1 MALRWTRARLQA
13 LAAGLGADVPF
24 FLGQGP
30 AVGRGTGT
38 ELSPMALPPYHYLL
52 LNPGVPLST
61 RWVYENLDLA
71 RLTKE
76 AATASWD
83 PEHPER
89 WVKNDLGEVAIR
101 RLPELAELLER
112 VRQAGALTQSV
123 SGSGPTI
130 FGLFATWEAAKE
142 AARALRPIVSGLAGR
157 GPGPHRPGDRQ
168 YLGESRMDD
177 LKIFTGNANR
187 PLAEKICK
195 HLGITL
201 GEAVVGRFSDG
212 EISVE
217 FRENVRGKDVYVI
230 QPTCMPCNENLM
242 ELLVMMDALK
252 RASARCVTA
261 VVTYFAYARQ
271 DRKTAPRTPISAK
284 LVADLITTAGAN
296 RMLTMDLHTGQIQ
309 GFFNIPVDHL
319 YAAPVTLDYIRENFG
334 GDVVVVSPDAGGVER
349 ARAFAKRLNTSLAI
363 IDKRRD
369 ATAIKAMTLIG
380 NVWGKEAII
389 LDDMVTT
396 GATLTM
402 AAELLMRHGVRAVHA
417 CVTHPVMS
425 RNAVS
430 NIQGSLIKT
439 LTVTD
444 TIPLTPEAAALE
456 KIRVLSVA
464 PLLGE
469 AIKRIHNQDSV
480 SSLFV

>member
-1 MALRWTRARLQA
+1 
-13 LAAGLGADVPF
+13 
-24 FLGQGP
+24 
-30 AVGRGTGT
+30 
-38 ELSPMALPPYHYLL
+38 
-52 LNPGVPLST
+52 
-61 RWVYENLDLA
+61 
-71 RLTKE
+71 
-76 AATASWD
+76 
-83 PEHPER
+83 
-89 WVKNDLGEVAIR
+89 
-101 RLPELAELLER
+101 
-112 VRQAGALTQSV
+112 
-123 SGSGPTI
+123 
-130 FGLFATWEAAKE
+130 
-142 AARALRPIVSGLAGR
+142 
-157 GPGPHRPGDRQ
+157 
-168 YLGESRMDD
+168 MDD
-177 LKIFTGNANR
+177 LKIFSGSANR

-195 HLGITL
+195 HLGIPL

-212 EISVE
+212 ETSVE
-217 FRENVRGKDVYVI
+217 FMENVRGKDVYVV
-230 QPTCMPCNENLM
+230 QPTSIPCNENLV

-252 RASARCVTA
+252 RASARCITA

-284 LVADLITTAGAN
+284 LMADLITTAGAN

-334 GDVVVVSPDAGGVER
+334 ADAVVVSPDAGGVER

-396 GATLTM
+396 GSTLAM
-402 AAELLMRHGVRAVHA
+402 AAELLMRHGVRKVHA

-430 NIQGSLIKT
+430 NIQGSLIQT
-439 LTVTD
+439 LAVTD

-469 AIKRIHNQDSV
+469 AIKRIHNNDSV

>member
-1 MALRWTRARLQA
+1 
-13 LAAGLGADVPF
+13 
-24 FLGQGP
+24 
-30 AVGRGTGT
+30 
-38 ELSPMALPPYHYLL
+38 
-52 LNPGVPLST
+52 
-61 RWVYENLDLA
+61 
-71 RLTKE
+71 
-76 AATASWD
+76 
-83 PEHPER
+83 
-89 WVKNDLGEVAIR
+89 
-101 RLPELAELLER
+101 
-112 VRQAGALTQSV
+112 
-123 SGSGPTI
+123 
-130 FGLFATWEAAKE
+130 
-142 AARALRPIVSGLAGR
+142 
-157 GPGPHRPGDRQ
+157 
-168 YLGESRMDD
+168 MDD
-177 LKIFTGNANR
+177 LKIFSGNANR
-187 PLAEKICK
+187 PLAEKICQ
-195 HLGITL
+195 HLGIPL
-201 GEAVVGRFSDG
+201 GDAVVGRFSDG

-230 QPTCMPCNENLM
+230 QPTSIPSNENLM

-284 LVADLITTAGAN
+284 LIADLITTSGAQ
-296 RMLTMDLHTGQIQ
+296 RMLTMDLHSGQIQ

-319 YAAPVTLDYIRENFG
+319 FAAPVILEYIKENFG
-334 GDVVVVSPDAGGVER
+334 ADAVVVSPDAGGVER

-389 LDDMVTT
+389 LDDMITT
-396 GATLTM
+396 GGTLTM
-402 AAELLMRHGVRAVHA
+402 AAELLMRHGVRTVHA

-430 NIQGSLIKT
+430 NIQGSLIQT
-439 LTVTD
+439 VAVTD
-444 TIPLTPEAAALE
+444 TIPLSPDAAALE

-469 AIKRIHNQDSV
+469 AIKRIHNCDSV

>member
-1 MALRWTRARLQA
+1 
-13 LAAGLGADVPF
+13 
-24 FLGQGP
+24 
-30 AVGRGTGT
+30 
-38 ELSPMALPPYHYLL
+38 
-52 LNPGVPLST
+52 
-61 RWVYENLDLA
+61 
-71 RLTKE
+71 
-76 AATASWD
+76 
-83 PEHPER
+83 
-89 WVKNDLGEVAIR
+89 
-101 RLPELAELLER
+101 
-112 VRQAGALTQSV
+112 
-123 SGSGPTI
+123 
-130 FGLFATWEAAKE
+130 
-142 AARALRPIVSGLAGR
+142 
-157 GPGPHRPGDRQ
+157 
-168 YLGESRMDD
+168 MDD
-177 LKIFTGNANR
+177 LKIFSGNANR

-195 HLGITL
+195 HLGIPL
-201 GEAVVGRFSDG
+201 GDAVVGRFSDG

-230 QPTCMPCNENLM
+230 QPTSIPSNENLM

-284 LVADLITTAGAN
+284 LIADLITTSGAQ
-296 RMLTMDLHTGQIQ
+296 RMLTMDLHSGQIQ

-319 YAAPVTLDYIRENFG
+319 FAAPVILEYIKENFSP
-334 GDVVVVSPDAGGVER
+334 DAVVVSPDAGGVER

-389 LDDMVTT
+389 LDDMITS

-402 AAELLMRHGVRAVHA
+402 AAELLMRHGVRTVHA

-430 NIQGSLIKT
+430 NIQGSLIQT
-439 LTVTD
+439 VAVTD
-444 TIPLTPEAAALE
+444 TIPLTPDAAALE

-469 AIKRIHNQDSV
+469 AIKRIHNCDSV

>member
-1 MALRWTRARLQA
+1 
-13 LAAGLGADVPF
+13 
-24 FLGQGP
+24 
-30 AVGRGTGT
+30 
-38 ELSPMALPPYHYLL
+38 
-52 LNPGVPLST
+52 
-61 RWVYENLDLA
+61 
-71 RLTKE
+71 
-76 AATASWD
+76 
-83 PEHPER
+83 
-89 WVKNDLGEVAIR
+89 
-101 RLPELAELLER
+101 
-112 VRQAGALTQSV
+112 
-123 SGSGPTI
+123 
-130 FGLFATWEAAKE
+130 
-142 AARALRPIVSGLAGR
+142 
-157 GPGPHRPGDRQ
+157 
-168 YLGESRMDD
+168 MDD
-177 LKIFTGNANR
+177 LKIFSGNANR

-195 HLGITL
+195 HLGIPL
-201 GEAVVGRFSDG
+201 GDAVVGRFSDG

-217 FRENVRGKDVYVI
+217 FRENVRGKDVYVV
-230 QPTCMPCNENLM
+230 QPTSIPCNENLM

-284 LVADLITTAGAN
+284 LIADLITTSGAQ
-296 RMLTMDLHTGQIQ
+296 RMLTMDLHSGQIQ

-319 YAAPVTLDYIRENFG
+319 FAAPVILEYIKENFG
-334 GDVVVVSPDAGGVER
+334 PDAVVVSPDAGGVER

-363 IDKRRD
+363 IDKRRE

-389 LDDMVTT
+389 LDDMITS

-430 NIQGSLIKT
+430 NIQGSLIQT
-439 LTVTD
+439 VAVTD
-444 TIPLTPEAAALE
+444 TIPLTPDAAALE

-469 AIKRIHNQDSV
+469 AIKRIHNCDSV